1 MLYVKEILNITKN
14 SVVLIFRFLKIK
26 LRYILSI
33 TKILSLLLTTEEF
46 FPITQYF
53 LIIFHA
59 RVLPI
64 LYCIKKI

>member
-59 RVLPI
+59 PI